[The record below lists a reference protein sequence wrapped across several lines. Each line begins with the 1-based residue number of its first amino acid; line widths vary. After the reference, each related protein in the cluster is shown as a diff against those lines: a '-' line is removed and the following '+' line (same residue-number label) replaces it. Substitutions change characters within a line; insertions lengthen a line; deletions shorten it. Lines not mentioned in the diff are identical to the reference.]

1 MKKIKHI
8 ALILAAALSAAAC
21 SKDIIEI
28 EESPTQAYN
37 GKLTFSAI
45 AGTVGY
51 GNADT
56 KVHGDYGYDIL
67 WDENDRIAVMDAS
80 GHQGIFGIT
89 DGIGEKVGTF
99 AQSEE
104 DKYAYSGEVTGYY
117 PAEILQDNGSIKWP
131 TAQKYSKELTG
142 VPMKATATIT
152 EGGTVFDFDGLGGV
166 LQLVLT
172 VPGGDLPMKSITV
185 SADNLD
191 NPITLDCIGLTLGAA
206 AKNVNISLPAQE
218 YTNMKLTF
226 VASCGTQKDLTAKRA
241 ITIKKNVVSKGA
253 YALEGFELKNVPDY
267 LYFTAVGGEVSIGM
281 KKNGDVETIGF
292 EYTSDPESGIWTD
305 FTATNSVSDV
315 QIMTTLNAGE
325 TVFIRAKALRTGL
338 SKSYSDNWN
347 FVFGGDSN
355 GRVQAGGNIMS
366 LLDPEVKS
374 TTVGS
379 YAFCRLFDAEGKQSR
394 LLTSPEIPVTTIA
407 EHCFDRMFTCCST
420 LQEPPM
426 ALPAMKLEENCY
438 EYMFNVCT
446 SLEYAPALPATKLA
460 KECYFG
466 MFNRCTGLKESPYL
480 PAETLVESCYRNMFM
495 YCSSL
500 SRVSVN
506 FTDFNTDFYATTSWL
521 NGASNSGEFYCP
533 MEIAPDFARS
543 YSTVPDGWRTG
554 RNILP
559 DNAPIGTEVYSSGR
573 MGIYVGTLNGHK
585 LLIAKTDVGSDNEYE
600 AGIRFSRDELAY
612 QTWEQGWRL
621 PTEAEMTY
629 LYNNFDLDKFEDTAW
644 FSFRQAATSL
654 HFPYTTDVAGGKR
667 ESRCWL
673 KGEERFFW
681 FRSDYMGGSTGDTSD
696 IAVRKY
702 TVRLVKEI

>member
-21 SKDIIEI
+21 SKEIVEI
-28 EESPTQAYN
+28 EAGPAQAYN

-45 AGTVGY
+45 AGTVGN
-51 GNADT
+51 GNPDT
-56 KVHGDYGYDIL
+56 KAHGDYGYDIL

-89 DGIGEKVGTF
+89 DGVGEKVGTF
-99 AQSEE
+99 AQSED
-104 DKYAYSGEVTGYY
+104 DKYEYSGEVTGYY
-117 PAEILQDNGSIKWP
+117 PAEILQENGSIKWP

-152 EGGTVFDFDGLGGV
+152 EGGTVFNFDGLGGV

-226 VASCGTQKDLTAKRA
+226 VASCGTQKDLTAKQA
-241 ITIKKNVVSKGA
+241 ITIKKNVVLKGA

-281 KKNGDVETIGF
+281 KNSEDVETIGF
-292 EYTSDPESGIWTD
+292 EYTDDPASGIWKD
-305 FTATNSVSDV
+305 FSATNSVPDV
-315 QIMTTLNAGE
+315 QIMTTLKAGE

-338 SKSYSDNWN
+338 SKSDIDYWN

-355 GRVQAGGNIMS
+355 GRVRAGGNIMS

-379 YAFCRLFDAEGKQSR
+379 YAFCRLFDATGKQSR

-407 EHCFDRMFTCCST
+407 EHCFDRMFTYCST

-438 EYMFNVCT
+438 EYMFNGCA
-446 SLEYAPALPATKLA
+446 SLEYAPALPSTQLA
-460 KECYFG
+460 KNCYYG
-466 MFNRCTGLKESPYL
+466 MFNACTGLKESPYL
-480 PAETLVESCYRNMFM
+480 PAEKLVESCYYNMFWG
-495 YCSSL
+495 CSSL

-506 FTDFNTDFYATTSWL
+506 FTDFNTFNATTQWL
-521 NGASNSGEFYCP
+521 NDVSNKGEFYCP
-533 MEIAPDFARS
+533 MEIAPDFRRS
-543 YSTVPDGWRTG
+543 ESTVPEGWRTG

-573 MGIYVGTLNGHK
+573 LGIYVGTLNGHK

-600 AGIRFSRDELAY
+600 PGIKFSRDELAY

-621 PTEAEMTY
+621 PAEKEMTD
-629 LYNNFDLDKFEDTAW
+629 LLNFGLDKFEDTAW
-644 FSFRQAATSL
+644 FHFSQAGTSL
-654 HFPYTTDVAGGKR
+654 HFPYTTDVAGDKR

-681 FRSDYMGGSTGDTSD
+681 FRSDCVGGSTGDTSD
-696 IAVRKY
+696 IAVRRY
-702 TVRLVKEI
+702 TVRLVKEL